1 MKKEKINVNLTGSI
15 QNALDLNT
23 LPMKILNK
31 WVTGIVLKTVKII
44 IKNIRNQIRMKKM
57 DNNRKK
63 IDLTL

>member
-15 QNALDLNT
+15 QNVLDLNT

>member
-1 MKKEKINVNLTGSI
+1 
-15 QNALDLNT
+15 
-23 LPMKILNK
+23 MKILNK

>member
-15 QNALDLNT
+15 QNALDLNI
-23 LPMKILNK
+23 LLMKILNK